1 MRSLSE
7 PQFHMLM
14 ALLVIG
20 SLFLD
25 QHVTKIL
32 PAWNMPAIGLVT
44 FLLGMVWV
52 TLFAAHR
59 FRNLQERI
67 TVLEDR
73 LDRMQREMHAIRQLQ
88 IEGRSGTKASSRAA
102 KAPLR
107 GDAIPPVSAV
117 LPEKDPL

>member
-1 MRSLSE
+1 MRSLTE

-32 PAWNMPAIGLVT
+32 PTWNMPSIGLVT

-73 LDRMQREMHAIRQLQ
+73 LDRNIAHTTALEDD
-88 IEGRSGTKASSRAA
+88 SRRR
-102 KAPLR
+102 R
-107 GDAIPPVSAV
+107 GIPR
-117 LPEKDPL
+117 